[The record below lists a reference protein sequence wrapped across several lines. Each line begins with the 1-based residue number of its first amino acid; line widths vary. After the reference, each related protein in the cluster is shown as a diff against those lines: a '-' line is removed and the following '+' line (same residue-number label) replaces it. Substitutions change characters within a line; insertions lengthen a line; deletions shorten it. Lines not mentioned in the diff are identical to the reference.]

1 MSEEVSAFT
10 PSMAEVLKQA
20 MESRLADVHTALPGT
35 ITKYDAAKQQCDV
48 QPNIQR
54 KYVTGELVNIPVI
67 PNVPVVFPRSQKA
80 FVSFPLVAGDQVLLI
95 FSERSLD
102 RWLVSG
108 GQVDPADPR
117 KHHLTDAVAIPGLY
131 PFSKPVTAS
140 TDALRLGNDKSQIDL
155 KPDGKMSMK
164 NLTSGDELVSL
175 VHQMADLLSTTTVN
189 TIFGPMKLNDFAQ
202 FAVIKGKLAT
212 LKE

>member
-1 MSEEVSAFT
+1 MSEVSEFT
-10 PSMAEVLKQA
+10 PSMAEVIKQA
-20 MESRLADVHTALPGT
+20 IETRLSDLHTALPGT
-35 ITKYDAAKQQCDV
+35 ITRYDSAKQQCDV
-48 QPNIQR
+48 QPNIKR
-54 KYVTGELVNIPVI
+54 KYVTGQLVDIPVI
-67 PNVPVVFPRSQKA
+67 PNVPVVFQRSEKA
-80 FVSFPLVAGDQVLLI
+80 FISFPLKAGDQVLLV

-117 KHHLTDAVAIPGLY
+117 KHHLTDAVAVPGLY

-140 TDALRLGNDKSQIDL
+140 SDALRLKNDKSEIDL

-164 NLTSGDELVSL
+164 NLTTGDELITL

-202 FAVIKGKLAT
+202 FAVIKGKLEN
-212 LKE
+212 LKV

>member
-1 MSEEVSAFT
+1 MSEVSEFT
-10 PSMAEVLKQA
+10 PSMAEVIKQA
-20 MESRLADVHTALPGT
+20 IETRLSDLHTALPGT
-35 ITKYDAAKQQCDV
+35 ITRYDSAKQQCDV
-48 QPNIQR
+48 QPNIKR
-54 KYVTGELVNIPVI
+54 KYVTGQLVDIPVI
-67 PNVPVVFPRSQKA
+67 PNVPVVFQRSEKA
-80 FVSFPLVAGDQVLLI
+80 FISFPLKAGDQVLLV

-117 KHHLTDAVAIPGLY
+117 KHHLTDAVAVPGLY

-140 TDALRLGNDKSQIDL
+140 SDALRLRNDKSEIDL

-164 NLTSGDELVSL
+164 NLTSGDELITL

-202 FAVIKGKLAT
+202 FAVIKGKLEN
-212 LKE
+212 LKV